1 MLKEVFMA
9 VVKGILTSLT
19 ADFFFKKDKKER
31 DEKIDKATDGLV
43 EKVQDSN
50 STEKDKKDAFKDY
63 INNLP
68 K

>member
-1 MLKEVFMA
+1 MGFIKNLISMIAKNLQFMKE
-9 VVKGILTSLT
+9 
-19 ADFFFKKDKKER
+19 KKER

-43 EKVQDSN
+43 EKVQDPK